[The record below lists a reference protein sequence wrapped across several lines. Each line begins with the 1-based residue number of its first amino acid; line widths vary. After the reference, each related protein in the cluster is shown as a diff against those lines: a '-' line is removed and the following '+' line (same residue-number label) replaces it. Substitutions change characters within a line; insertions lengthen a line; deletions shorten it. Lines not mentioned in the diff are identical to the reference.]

1 MTSSQSQEIFTNNQK
16 GNILSKLIEEC
27 NNEPDIDK
35 KIQLFYKINSMLP
48 IPYQVDIPSLLTD
61 DYINIVLYRIH
72 QNMCLFY
79 EQKALLF
86 KDG

>member
-16 GNILSKLIEEC
+16 RNILSKLIEEC
-27 NNEPDIDK
+27 NNEQDIDK

-61 DYINIVLYRIH
+61 DYIHIDNLVTVTVK
-72 QNMCLFY
+72 Q
-79 EQKALLF
+79 
-86 KDG
+86 

>member
-16 GNILSKLIEEC
+16 RNILSKLIEEC
-27 NNEPDIDK
+27 NNEQDIDK

-61 DYINIVLYRIH
+61 DYIHIVLYRIH
-72 QNMCLFY
+72 QNMHKLTI
-79 EQKALLF
+79 
-86 KDG
+86 

>member
-27 NNEPDIDK
+27 NNESDIDK

-72 QNMCLFY
+72 QNMHKLTI
-79 EQKALLF
+79 
-86 KDG
+86 

>member
-27 NNEPDIDK
+27 NNEPDMDK

-72 QNMCLFY
+72 QNMHKLTI
-79 EQKALLF
+79 
-86 KDG
+86 

>member
-72 QNMCLFY
+72 QDMHKLTI
-79 EQKALLF
+79 
-86 KDG
+86 

>member
-48 IPYQVDIPSLLTD
+48 IPYQVGVPSLLTD

-72 QNMCLFY
+72 QNMHKLTI
-79 EQKALLF
+79 
-86 KDG
+86 

>member
-1 MTSSQSQEIFTNNQK
+1 MTSSQSQKIFTNNQK
-16 GNILSKLIEEC
+16 GYFLSKLIEEC
-27 NNEPDIDK
+27 NNESDIDK

-72 QNMCLFY
+72 QNMHKL
-79 EQKALLF
+79 AI
-86 KDG
+86 